1 MADTRSWIIAV
12 GIVIGILVGIGIGYA
27 AFHRAPATVT
37 HTVVSTATKVV
48 TTTVGKTVIVT
59 VSKPV
64 ATGTVTLT
72 KTVTKTASPTAI
84 GPWTAP
90 AAGAYIGIGV
100 LEPYPASKLIVIT
113 VNNTRFVFP
122 KYVADMIVEGVK
134 EAAHGAKQISFVVW
148 ASGSPVDVSRVTNV
162 VLAAK
167 VLTALLHKYGVD
179 ITITVNMKRSQF
191 FRGDYWAKLEQAF
204 AAGQAPDIF
213 AMKDLAKVAEA
224 GYAIK
229 LDKYIQKY
237 WPLVA
242 DVYKVLWRAV
252 TYKGHIWALPEDTE
266 ARPLYYHKDILLKL
280 GWTPQQV
287 EELPKLIEEGKITL
301 YDLVKVAQEAMKKGL
316 VEWGFYHRPNFG
328 GTPFIILYYQFGGI
342 LQDPAT
348 GKLVLVKHAML
359 KTLQFLYNMTQVW
372 KVLPP
377 TMIGTPWRKIHVD
390 FVNGKVLF
398 WFGGTWHWAEW
409 QRVPY
414 HKKLGRLPPSWE
426 WKHIGFALVPAP
438 FKGLKPMTL
447 SSPYLYYI
455 SSQCKYPEIAFILI
469 ALATSAPLDAKHAVD
484 SGHLPVRITTQFDP
498 YYQKDRFLKA
508 VTYMLRYTSFEPIH
522 PKWDVYK
529 AIWIKAIAAVERGEK
544 TPQQA
549 LNDMINELKSELSN
563 QIEIL
568 P

>member
-1 MADTRSWIIAV
+1 MPEARTWVIAV
-12 GIVIGILVGIGIGYA
+12 AVIIGIIVGIGIGYA
-27 AFHRAPATVT
+27 IAPKGGGAAPAKTVT
-37 HTVVSTATKVV
+37 V
-48 TTTVGKTVIVT
+48 
-59 VSKPV
+59 
-64 ATGTVTLT
+64 
-72 KTVTKTASPTAI
+72 TVTKTVSSSASTLTMTRTVTVPSSSAPI
-84 GPWTAP
+84 GS
-90 AAGAYIGIGV
+90 YIGLGV
-100 LEPYPASKLIVIT
+100 LEPYPSSELITIKVDNVT
-113 VNNTRFVFP
+113 FVFP
-122 KYVADMIVEGVK
+122 KFVADQIVKAVEQDAK
-134 EAAHGAKQISFVVW
+134 GAKQISFVVW
-148 ASGSPVDVSRVTNV
+148 ASGSPVDVTRVTNV
-162 VLAAK
+162 ELAAK

-179 ITITVNMKRSQF
+179 ITITVDTQKSQF
-191 FRGDYWAKLEQAF
+191 FRGDYWSKLEQAF

-224 GYAIK
+224 GYAIP
-229 LDKYIQKY
+229 LDKYVEKF

-242 DVYKVLWRAV
+242 DTYKVLWKAV
-252 TYKGHIWALPEDTE
+252 TYKGRIWALPEDTE
-266 ARPLYYHKDILLKL
+266 ARPLYFRKDILREL
-280 GWTPQQV
+280 GWSEQKID
-287 EELPKLIEEGKITL
+287 ELPKLIEEGKVTL
-301 YDLVKVAQEAMKKGL
+301 LDLVKVAQEAMKKGL
-316 VEWGFYHRPNFG
+316 VQWGFYHRPNFG

-342 LQDPAT
+342 LQDPQT

-372 KVLPP
+372 KVLPT

-390 FVNGKVLF
+390 FINGKVLF

-414 HKKLGRLPPSWE
+414 HEKLGKVPESWE
-426 WKHIGFALVPAP
+426 WQHIGFALVPAP
-438 FKGLKPMTL
+438 LPGLKPMTL

-455 SSQCKYPEIAFILI
+455 SSQCKHPEIAFILV
-469 ALATSAPLDAKHAVD
+469 ALATSPPLDAKHAVE

-498 YYQKDRFLKA
+498 YYQQAKFLKD

-549 LNDMINELKSELSN
+549 LNDMINELKAELGN